1 MWNAAVDG
9 RKLTFHLAGINNQN
23 FIMSDDETGSWW
35 QQVSGEA
42 IQGPMKGKKLGAIAQ
57 DEISFDVW
65 RRENPRGRVLRPDPR
80 VAKKYAGADWEKV
93 IAKLP
98 TVGTLTD
105 KRLEP
110 RALIVGIERDDAAKA
125 YPVTAVQKQSPLV
138 DTVGKTPVVLVVAE
152 DGKSVRAFD
161 RAVDGRVLDLYA
173 KPNAKPLTLVDAQT
187 GSEWSF
193 AGTATTGPLAGR
205 SLAKVAFINDYW
217 FDWKNYHPQT
227 ALYTVGTR

>member
-42 IQGPMKGKKLGAIAQ
+42 IQGPLKGKKLGTVAQ

-65 RRENPRGRVLRPDPR
+65 RRENPHGRVLRPDPR

-93 IAKLP
+93 IGKLP

-110 RALIVGIERDDAAKA
+110 RALVVGIERDGAAKA
-125 YPVTAVQKQSPLV
+125 YPFTAVQKQSPLV

-161 RAVDGRVLDLYA
+161 RTVDGRVLDLYA
-173 KPNAKPLTLVDAQT
+173 KPNAKPVTLVDSQT

-193 AGTATTGPLAGR
+193 AGTATNGPLAGR
-205 SLAKVAFINDYW
+205 ALGKVAFINDYW
-217 FDWKNYHPQT
+217 FDWKNYHPGT
-227 ALYTVGTR
+227 ALYSVGNR